1 MPVTKVFSTGEA
13 RQPVDSGS
21 FMLGSETLDSET
33 LDPDML
39 DSDTL
44 DSDTLGS
51 DTLGSD
57 TLGSKQVRDR
67 LLPVQ
72 FKVGIGVGLFWSKSV
87 LACGGHCKVGN
98 S

>member
-51 DTLGSD
+51 E
-57 TLGSKQVRDR
+57 QVRDR